1 MVAIFDVA
9 IDFGGAVDAPG
20 TVDEVATNLRFK
32 DADENIQNLLSPI
45 VIPGAGSILSRWKH
59 CFLKCT
65 TAPDTQ
71 VDGVVF
77 FTTTNPY
84 PTGVTLLAGDE
95 TPVKTDLLVTGYDV
109 SDVADEVMTNHADIT
124 ASTDVAANYT
134 SSGSSLS
141 VSITEATN
149 VIDAIGETTDYVVL
163 QLSVASTATQG
174 TLPTET
180 LRFEYN
186 EV

>member
-1 MVAIFDVA
+1 MVAVFDVET
-9 IDFGGAVDAPG
+9 DFAGSLDTPG
-20 TVDEVATNLRFK
+20 TTNQVATNLRFK
-32 DADENIQNLLSPI
+32 DADNNTQDLNNPI
-45 VIPGAGSILSRWKH
+45 VIPGAGNVLSRWKH
-59 CFLKCT
+59 IFLSCS

-77 FTTTNPY
+77 YTTTNPY
-84 PTGVTLLAGDE
+84 PTGVVLLAGDE
-95 TPVKTDLLVTGYDV
+95 TPTHSSTATTGYDV
-109 SDVADEVMTNHADIT
+109 SNVSDEAMTNHADIT

-141 VSITEATN
+141 VSISETSN
-149 VIDAIGETTDYVVL
+149 IIDAIGEATDYVVL
-163 QLSVASTATQG
+163 QLQVASTATQG
-174 TLPTET
+174 TMPTET

>member
-1 MVAIFDVA
+1 MVAVFDVA

-20 TVDEVATNLRFK
+20 TIDQVATNLRFK
-32 DADENIQNLLSPI
+32 DADNNTQDLNNPI
-45 VIPGAGSILSRWKH
+45 VIPGAGNVLSRWKH

-77 FTTTNPY
+77 YTTTAPY
-84 PTGVTLLAGDE
+84 PTGVTLLSGDE
-95 TPVKTDLLVTGYDV
+95 TPIKTDALTTGYDV
-109 SDVADEVMTNHADIT
+109 SDVSDEAMTNHADIT
-124 ASTDVAANYT
+124 ASTDVAGNYT
-134 SSGSSLS
+134 SSGTAK
-141 VSITEATN
+141 SISINEAGS
-149 VIDAIGETTDYVVL
+149 VIDAIGETTNYLVL
-163 QLSVASTATQG
+163 QLQVASTATQG
-174 TLPTET
+174 TMPTET

>member
-1 MVAIFDVA
+1 MVAVFDVA

-20 TVDEVATNLRFK
+20 TVDQVATNLRYK
-32 DADENIQNLLSPI
+32 DADNNTQDLNNPM
-45 VIPGAGSILSRWKH
+45 VIPGAGSVLSRWKQ

-84 PTGVTLLAGDE
+84 PTGVVLLAGDE
-95 TPVKTDLLVTGYDV
+95 TPVKTDLLTTGYDV
-109 SDVADEVMTNHADIT
+109 SDVSDEDMTNHADIT
-124 ASTDVAANYT
+124 ATTDVAANYT
-134 SSGSSLS
+134 SSGSSLA
-141 VSITEATN
+141 VSITESGN
-149 VIDAIGETTDYVVL
+149 VINATGETTDYVVTQL
-163 QLSVASTATQG
+163 QVSSTATQG
-174 TLPTET
+174 TMPTET

>member
-1 MVAIFDVA
+1 MVAVFDVA

-20 TVDEVATNLRFK
+20 TIDQVATNLRFK
-32 DADENIQNLLSPI
+32 DADENVQDLNNPI
-45 VIPGAGSILSRWKH
+45 VIQGSGFIRSRWKH

-71 VDGVVF
+71 VNGVVF

-84 PTGVTLLAGDE
+84 PTGVVLFAGDE
-95 TPVKTDLLVTGYDV
+95 TPIKTDLLVTGYDV
-109 SDVADEVMTNHADIT
+109 SDVSDEVLTNHSDIS
-124 ASTDVAANYT
+124 AETDVAANYT

-141 VSITEATN
+141 VSITESGN
-149 VIDAIGETTDYVVL
+149 VIDLTGETTDYVVL
-163 QLSVASTATQG
+163 QLQINDTATQG
-174 TLPTET
+174 TLPVET

>member
-1 MVAIFDVA
+1 MVAVFDVA

-20 TVDEVATNLRFK
+20 TVDSVATNLRFK
-32 DADENIQNLLSPI
+32 DADNNTQDLLNPI
-45 VIPGAGSILSRWKH
+45 VIPGAGNILSRWKH

-77 FTTTNPY
+77 YSTTTPY
-84 PTGVTLLAGDE
+84 PTGVVLLSGDE
-95 TPVKTDLLVTGYDV
+95 TPVKTDALTTGYDV
-109 SDVADEVMTNHADIT
+109 SDVSDEAMTNHADIT
-124 ASTDVAANYT
+124 ATTDVGATYT
-134 SSGSSLS
+134 SSGSAKS
-141 VSITEATN
+141 VSITEAGN
-149 VIDAIGETTDYVVL
+149 VINLAGETTDYVVL
-163 QLSVASTATQG
+163 QLQVASTATQG
-174 TLPTET
+174 TMPQET

>member
-1 MVAIFDVA
+1 MAAVFDVA
-9 IDFGGAVDAPG
+9 IDFGGAVNAPG
-20 TVDEVATNLRFK
+20 TVDEVATNLRYK
-32 DADENIQNLLSPI
+32 DADNNTQDLNNPI
-45 VIPGAGSILSRWKH
+45 VIPAAGNILSRWKH

-84 PTGVTLLAGDE
+84 PTGVVLLAGDE
-95 TPVKTDLLVTGYDV
+95 TPTKTDALTTGYDV
-109 SDVADEVMTNHADIT
+109 SDVSDEVMTNHDSIT
-124 ASTDVAANYT
+124 GSTDVAANYT

-141 VSITEATN
+141 VSITESGN
-149 VIDAIGETTDYVVL
+149 IIDATGETTDYVVTQL
-163 QLSVASTATQG
+163 QVASTATQG
-174 TLPTET
+174 TMPTET